1 MLILTR
7 KPGESLYIGDD
18 IKITIVEMKGNQ
30 IRVGIDAPKEKRI
43 YREEIYLQ
51 ILEENKSA
59 AAAPDGVD
67 QGLDNLSAAWSQR
80 VKAPEVPG
88 RPRGV
93 GLSGLSSVKASGSPA
108 ASGSAEGVGT
118 SQHAG
123 SGVGDSTEEPK
134 PRSIDLSDLPRRGG
148 GSDGNV
154 PVVVR
159 RKRPKK

>member
-18 IKITIVEMKGNQ
+18 IKITIVEIKGNQ
-30 IRVGIDAPKEKRI
+30 IRVGIDAPKDKRI

-59 AAAPDGVD
+59 AATPEGFD
-67 QGLDNLSAAWSQR
+67 QGLDNLTAAWSQR
-80 VKAPEVPG
+80 ARPAAAPG
-88 RPRGV
+88 KPRGV
-93 GLSGLSSVKASGSPA
+93 GLSGLSSVKASGFPATGGSSPGVGSPQA
-108 ASGSAEGVGT
+108 AAGSADE
-118 SQHAG
+118 SRE
-123 SGVGDSTEEPK
+123 DSS
-134 PRSIDLSDLPRRGG
+134 PRSLDFADLPRKGG
-148 GSDGNV
+148 GSEGNI